1 MIKDNQKVINR
12 LHVLMDAMITVAS
25 YVLAYFIKFHIFDP
39 RGTNVGILPARDY
52 FIVLVFL
59 VPGYVVLYFLC
70 NVYGPKR
77 TMKRRHEILSIIQA
91 NTLGMAFYII
101 ILYVFIREIDY
112 SRGMMIIFYLLNI
125 FITSL
130 SRLVLRKMLRTIRK
144 KGYNLKHV
152 LVVGY
157 SRAAEQYIDRLQW
170 NPQWGY
176 KVCGILDDT
185 VPSGTLYKGVKVLG
199 RIDNLEVI
207 LPQNELDEIAIALA
221 LKDYDNLEHIV
232 NVCEKSGVHTK
243 FIPDYNSVI
252 PTRPYTEDL
261 MGLPVINI
269 RYVPLSNTSNKIIK
283 RAMDIVGSLIGIVLA
298 SPIMLIAAA
307 LVKLS
312 SPGPVIFK
320 QERVG
325 LHSKPF
331 YMYKFRSMEQQS
343 EDEEKK
349 AWTVRDDPR
358 VTGIGKFLRRTS
370 MDELP
375 QLFNILKGDMSL
387 VGPRPERPQFVE
399 RFKEEI
405 PRYMV
410 KHQVRPGL
418 TGWAQVNGYR
428 GDTSIKKR
436 IDCDIYYIENWSI
449 SFDIKIILL
458 TFFTG
463 FINKN
468 AY

>member
-125 FITSL
+125 FLTSL